1 LEKRLKTL
9 DTATPERVAMW
20 EGSLTPQSRAM
31 LPAKLQ
37 AILAIAPNGRNFRQ
51 EQAVLTAYRNFEQVR
66 HAVGGLGQPLNYLA
80 AAHVQAMTTRKM
92 LAKKIAE
99 LHKKMP
105 VIPTTLVLQ
114 ERKTPRVTHIHLS
127 GDFLRKGAVV
137 TPDVPHVLPV
147 LTKKDRPTRL
157 DFARWLVDGRNPL
170 TARVT
175 VNRLWQQ
182 YFGLG
187 LVETENDFG
196 TQGTPP
202 SHPEL
207 LDWLA
212 SEFMDRGWSMKA
224 MHRLIVTSA
233 TYRQSS
239 RHRPE
244 LAKIDARNRL
254 LARQNRLRLDAEVV
268 RDVALAAS
276 GLLTRTVGGPSV
288 YPPQPKGV
296 YAFTQVPRTW
306 EANSGADRY
315 RRGLYTFFWRS
326 APHPDLTVFDAPEAL
341 STCTRR
347 NRSNT
352 PLQALTLLNDQGFYE
367 FAQALAN
374 RILRE
379 SNSEDGERIGY
390 AFRLCLGRQPRSRER
405 QALERLLQRQR
416 GGKSLDAWT
425 CVARVLLNLD
435 EFITRE

>member
-1 LEKRLKTL
+1 
-9 DTATPERVAMW
+9 M
-20 EGSLTPQSRAM
+20 
-31 LPAKLQ
+31 
-37 AILAIAPNGRNFRQ
+37 
-51 EQAVLTAYRNFEQVR
+51 
-66 HAVGGLGQPLNYLA
+66 
-80 AAHVQAMTTRKM
+80 
-92 LAKKIAE
+92 
-99 LHKKMP
+99 
-105 VIPTTLVLQ
+105 
-114 ERKTPRVTHIHLS
+114 
-127 GDFLRKGAVV
+127 V
-137 TPDVPHVLPV
+137 TPDVPRVLPA
-147 LTKKDRPTRL
+147 LPKKDRPTRL

-170 TARVT
+170 TARVA
-175 VNRLWQQ
+175 VNRFWQQ

-306 EANSGADRY
+306 EA
-315 RRGLYTFFWRS
+315 
-326 APHPDLTVFDAPEAL
+326 E
-341 STCTRR
+341 
-347 NRSNT
+347 
-352 PLQALTLLNDQGFYE
+352 Q
-367 FAQALAN
+367 
-374 RILRE
+374 
-379 SNSEDGERIGY
+379 
-390 AFRLCLGRQPRSRER
+390 RSRPLSPR
-405 QALERLLQRQR
+405 P
-416 GGKSLDAWT
+416 
-425 CVARVLLNLD
+425 VHVLLALGPASR
-435 EFITRE
+435 T